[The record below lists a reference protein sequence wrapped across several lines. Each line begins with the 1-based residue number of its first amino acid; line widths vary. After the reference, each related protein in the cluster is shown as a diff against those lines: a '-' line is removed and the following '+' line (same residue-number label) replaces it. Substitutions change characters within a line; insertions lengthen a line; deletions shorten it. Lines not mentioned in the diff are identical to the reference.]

1 MFKWIAGKIFGATF
15 GKMFSGV
22 LDYRNVKAGIEAGVI
37 EDVVLADLELN
48 RIKVQMAQVNNQWWA
63 SRWIVPGFAYI
74 TMAHYGAV
82 VLDSIFLFDW
92 NVAALPG
99 PIADWEGQIILS
111 FFIIGTTGNLV
122 SQWMNRGIVQSLVT
136 NAKAVFTKHKK

>member
-1 MFKWIAGKIFGATF
+1 MGKIFGWIFSSTF

-37 EDVVLADLELN
+37 KDVVLADLELN
-48 RIKVQMAQVNNQWWA
+48 RIKVQMAQVNQQWWA

-111 FFIIGTTGNLV
+111 FFIIGTTGNLI

-136 NAKAVFTKHKK
+136 NAKRVFDRSK

>member
-1 MFKWIAGKIFGATF
+1 MWKFITSIVTGGLGNIFG
-15 GKMFSGV
+15 GY
-22 LDYRNVKAGIEAGVI
+22 LDYRNVKSRLEAGALERYMEAEI
-37 EDVVLADLELN
+37 ETN
-48 RIKVQMAQVNNQWWA
+48 RQKLMMNKLLMEHW
-63 SRWIVPGFAYI
+63 STRFIVPGFAFI

-111 FFIIGTTGNLV
+111 FFIVVPAKDLLTKWLNRGLV
-122 SQWMNRGIVQSLVT
+122 SSAIT
-136 NAKAVFTKHKK
+136 NAKSIFTRKK